1 MLDDIKKGLL
11 AGLGMV
17 FLTKDKIE
25 ETVHKMVDD
34 ARMSKEDA
42 RRLTDELVETGE
54 KQWSRVEEN
63 VTETVRKGLRNLDVG
78 SRKELDEL
86 KSRIRNLEER
96 VSLLETAKEPT
107 EV

>member
-25 ETVHKMVDD
+25 ETARKMVDE

-42 RRLTDELVETGE
+42 RRLTDELLETGE
-54 KQWSRVEEN
+54 KQWSRIEEN
-63 VTETVRKGLRNLDVG
+63 ITETVHKGLRNLDVG

-86 KSRIRNLEER
+86 RSRVQNLEER
-96 VSLLETAKEPT
+96 VSLLEAAKDPIEG
-107 EV
+107 

>member
-54 KQWSRVEEN
+54 KQWSRIEEN